1 MLSERQSELLNCIIK
16 EYVRSAKPVGSALAV
31 KRGWFNLSPATIRN
45 EMNELENAGFLIHLH
60 TSGGRVPTDKAYRLF
75 VNNLLDG
82 QDFEPSHNQ
91 KREINSAI
99 FTAGR
104 EPQEINKA
112 IARILSDLSDNLVI
126 TAIDDEDDFFKAGL
140 ANLFEMP
147 EFREFDKVFRL
158 TSFFEEF
165 DGIFERIEKE
175 FFADFDDIFDNF
187 RILIGREVPM
197 RNIKDETVICA
208 KYNLPRDYTGSLTL
222 VGPTRMDYEKNI
234 SLIKYTV
241 DQVNKL
247 SQKI

>member
-1 MLSERQSELLNCIIK
+1 MSERQLELLNYIIK
-16 EYVRSAKPVGSALAV
+16 EYVRSAKPVGSALAAK
-31 KRGWFNLSPATIRN
+31 KRWLNVSSATIRS
-45 EMNELENAGFLIHLH
+45 EMNELENTGFLTHLH
-60 TSGGRVPTDKAYRLF
+60 TSGGRIPTDKAYRLF
-75 VNNLLDG
+75 VNNLLDD

-99 FTAGR
+99 FAAGR
-104 EPQEINKA
+104 EPQDINKA
-112 IARILSDLSDNLVI
+112 IAKTLSDLSDNLVI
-126 TAIDDEDDFFKAGL
+126 TAIEDEEDFHKAGL

-165 DGIFERIEKE
+165 DGIFEKIERE
-175 FFADFDDIFDNF
+175 FFADFDNIFNNF
-187 RILIGREVPM
+187 RILIGREISVH
-197 RNIKDETVICA
+197 NIKDETVICA

-241 DQVNKL
+241 EQVNKL